1 MCVCTQLLL
10 PPAESARCVCW
21 NGRFGGKA
29 LHYTYV
35 TKTVV
40 VRCGFVGNPL
50 TLSFCFLLL
59 LCCTERELGLP
70 TYSTNP
76 NSFPCSILSI
86 VPFRS
91 HSRVCVCVCSGVP
104 LCCLCWVEK
113 RGFGTP
119 TVPPCFM
126 PPPPPYGEPSAS
138 FARTPAVHGVS
149 FVSGFGVPSRSRIG
163 PSGCVGFQAR
173 PFRVSCRCE

>member
-1 MCVCTQLLL
+1 MRPCVCVCTQLLL

-29 LHYTYV
+29 SHYTYV

-50 TLSFCFLLL
+50 TLSFCFLLLL

-91 HSRVCVCVCSGVP
+91 HSRACVCMFWGSPLLPLLGRKTWFWNSHCSTLLHAPSPPLWRAVSILCTHTGRPRGV
-104 LCCLCWVEK
+104 LCFGLRGSISLPHRSIRLC
-113 RGFGTP
+113 RL
-119 TVPPCFM
+119 
-126 PPPPPYGEPSAS
+126 
-138 FARTPAVHGVS
+138 
-149 FVSGFGVPSRSRIG
+149 SG
-163 PSGCVGFQAR
+163 
-173 PFRVSCRCE
+173 